1 MVAVIASSI
10 WYAIGTAGMAV
21 GTGYATWGYVADDR
35 DHGAYYAVLGAI
47 TGIATVAYAAMT
59 VGIGQVPV
67 DGAVFYVP
75 RYVDWLLTTPLLVL
89 YLAMLAKPRRRT
101 YLVLVGLEA
110 VVIASGVLAAFTP
123 SPYDLLSF
131 TIGTVAFLV
140 ILRYLVVVL
149 PRQAALSAHRPDAL
163 FTKLRNL
170 TVVLWSIYPVVW
182 LLGPF
187 GAGLLLVET
196 EAIVV
201 TYLDLLAKVGFVVIA
216 VNGREALAVLSGVD
230 RRATAAD

>member
-1 MVAVIASSI
+1 MIATTA
-10 WYAIGTAGMAV
+10 WYAVGTVGMAA
-21 GTGYATWGYVADDR
+21 GTGYATWGYLADDR
-35 DHGAYYAVLGAI
+35 DHGPYYAVLAAI
-47 TGIATVAYAAMT
+47 TGIATIAYAAMT
-59 VGIGQVPV
+59 LGIGQLSV

-101 YLVLVGLEA
+101 YLTLVVLEV
-110 VVIASGVLAAFTP
+110 VVIGSGVLAAFSP
-123 SPYDLLSF
+123 SPFDVLSF
-131 TIGTVAFLV
+131 LVGTVAFLV
-140 ILRYLVVVL
+140 ILRQLIVVL
-149 PRQAALSAHRPDAL
+149 PRQAALSDHRPDAV

-187 GAGLLLVET
+187 GSGLLLVQT

-216 VNGREALAVLSGVD
+216 VNGRDALSVLS
-230 RRATAAD
+230 RAEAGAVAAD